1 MRTSTL
7 FIWMSLTAA
16 AAGAQELEMLSD
28 PQVRFVTNRGAFVVE
43 LDGDRAP
50 LTVENF
56 VSYVR
61 EGHYEGT
68 VFHRVIQGFIAQAG
82 GFTANLQE
90 KGAERDVVNESG
102 NGLSNLRGTIGLARA
117 NEPHSGNAQFYI
129 NLADNLDLNPRPT
142 RWGLYGVRDDRRRH
156 GSRRRNRARSH
167 RTRRELRAQRADADH
182 RDRTRRDPIRIGID
196 DHSVHLRPP
205 PGLGAA
211 RWRPAVPRVRRAR
224 RPAGRG
230 RCSSSAIS
238 SRSGSET
245 MTPIPATA
253 RSSKRWRR

>member
-28 PQVRFVTNRGAFVVE
+28 PQVRFITNRGAFVVE

-56 VSYVR
+56 LSYVR

-82 GFTANLQE
+82 GFTSNLQE

-142 RWGLYGVRDDRRRH
+142 RWGYTVFGTIVEGMEVVDEIGHAPTGPGGSFERNVPTQTIVIERAEILY
-156 GSRRRNRARSH
+156 
-167 RTRRELRAQRADADH
+167 E
-182 RDRTRRDPIRIGID
+182 
-196 DHSVHLRPP
+196 
-205 PGLGAA
+205 
-211 RWRPAVPRVRRAR
+211 
-224 RPAGRG
+224 
-230 RCSSSAIS
+230 
-238 SRSGSET
+238 
-245 MTPIPATA
+245 
-253 RSSKRWRR
+253 